1 MKRLRTVCLSSAL
14 GLIVLASVA
23 AGQQLSK
30 PPPLPS
36 GYQREL
42 DARTEL
48 ERAEELARNSR
59 YADAQRAYKKLAEE
73 YSGTAAGVIAAR
85 RSAQSAFLGS
95 SDVVRQGP
103 SSNRVDVVLMGDGYE
118 LDHLKA
124 FEKLAAD
131 APPIFERQDTFREY
145 YSYFN
150 FIRADLVSA
159 DPGVDGFG
167 REFDT
172 ALGGYT
178 RGTIEGHVA
187 VDPERVRAM
196 LREFPDH
203 DDLAIAF
210 VRRGVLGTGGLGVA
224 TVGGMDAKVLIHEFG
239 HAFAGLYDEYTK
251 ANYEQHVAQP
261 IPSGTRGINV
271 AGTEDPKQVPWAHW
285 IAARHPSIGV
295 YQGAAG
301 QVRDAWKPTASGCVM
316 DDGEFFCPV
325 CREAL
330 VLRIYSLV
338 DPIDSANPEPHAFGS
353 KEVLVL
359 TGAPV
364 EIQVRVM
371 KPASHNLEVR
381 WWVLPPERLPHS
393 AAPGD
398 SARDDTGRRWFDRRE
413 RGRLSKIVDRP
424 RVTSRNNSSGVHTLR
439 LLRSEME
446 QGRYRVICRV
456 RDTTRLRDE
465 EWPWVLK
472 DEQGVLESERA
483 WWVYVE

>member
-1 MKRLRTVCLSSAL
+1 MKRLRTV
-14 GLIVLASVA
+14 GLLCVIGLFASVSA
-23 AGQQLSK
+23 AAQQPSK
-30 PPPLPS
+30 APPLPS

-48 ERAEELARNSR
+48 ERAEELARGHR
-59 YADAQRAYKKLAEE
+59 YADAQRAYKQVAEE
-73 YSGTAAGVIAAR
+73 FTGTAAAAIAER
-85 RSAQSAFLGS
+85 RSAPSAFLGG
-95 SDVVRQGP
+95 SDVVRHGP
-103 SSNRVDVVLMGDGYE
+103 TANRVDIVLMGDGYE

-124 FEKLAAD
+124 FEKLAD
-131 APPIFERQDTFREY
+131 DVPPIFERQDTFREY

-159 DPGVDGFG
+159 EAGVDGFG

-172 ALGGYT
+172 ALGGHT

-196 LREFPDH
+196 LRELPDH
-203 DDLAIAF
+203 DDLAVAF
-210 VRRGVLGTGGLGVA
+210 VRRGILGTGSLGVA

-239 HAFAGLYDEYTK
+239 HAFCGLHDEYVK
-251 ANYEQHVAQP
+251 SNYEPRDARP
-261 IPSGTRGINV
+261 WKPEMNSINV
-271 AGTEDPKQVPWAHW
+271 AGTDDPKRVPWAHW

-295 YQGAAG
+295 YEGAAG
-301 QVRDAWKPTASGCVM
+301 QVRDVWKPTASGCVM

-325 CREAL
+325 CREEL

-338 DPIDSANPEPHAFGS
+338 DPIDGAEPEAHAFGS
-353 KEVLVL
+353 KDVLVL
-359 TGAPV
+359 TGAPI

-371 KPASHNLEVR
+371 KPATHNLEVR

-413 RGRLSKIVDRP
+413 RGRLTKIVDRP
-424 RVTSRNNSSGVHTLR
+424 RMTSRNNPTGVHTLR